1 MEIVKKVSFDMDS
14 LVSETIDKFF
24 EKVIETL
31 EKLKCNG
38 IEIEHPT
45 DAIHFAE
52 NAWIAFNVKLNKA
65 FLEALN
71 TSIEKAAELLNEL
84 EKEKRRNEG
93 GVCGL

>member
-71 TSIEKAAELLNEL
+71 TSIEKAIGMLNEL
-84 EKEKRRNEG
+84 EIAKRSENEWIG
-93 GVCGL
+93 G